1 MNNFTKRNLE
11 IWFKPRKSSLYI
23 FLKVLPWLQLVLLKS
38 KLPKICRGAQTPENL
53 QRVQNRG
60 LPGENGPNAATH
72 YRPDQG
78 TTSVYLGFL
87 CSTLTHHSMLI
98 KRFGD
103 LISLELKSC
112 ARPLYIVYSVNHFD
126 MNCWNEMDFF
136 NTQLI
141 KLLFTELDLNL

>member
-1 MNNFTKRNLE
+1 M
-11 IWFKPRKSSLYI
+11 
-23 FLKVLPWLQLVLLKS
+23 KVLPWLQFVLLKS
-38 KLPKICRGAQTPENL
+38 KHQKICRGVQTLENL

-98 KRFGD
+98 KRFWGFD
-103 LISLELKSC
+103 FTGVKVMCTSVIYCVFGKSLRYELLK
-112 ARPLYIVYSVNHFD
+112 
-126 MNCWNEMDFF
+126 WNRFF
-136 NTQLI
+136 CTQLI
-141 KLLFTELDLNL
+141 KLLFTEIDLNL